1 MEKLTKSPILEY
13 NPKQVDQVR
22 ETFHYNDIKKLYQDL
37 DNFEDWIK
45 KQNHF
50 EVKEFDRDYLERF
63 LIASKGSVEIAKKRF
78 DKLCTLRTLMP
89 EFLRNFDVKDEFS
102 RVVKWNYYCILPKP
116 TNDNY
121 RVLVT
126 AVHNPDAPDIDML
139 ELYRFAISLMEYI
152 LQYDYNAG
160 FEVIF
165 DTRMYTFG
173 VVTKFNPIMLKKC
186 TTIFLEALGF
196 RLKRMHVISGSK
208 LFDIVFS
215 ILKSAL
221 TEKLVKRII
230 VHDSVE
236 SLQNYISKD
245 ILPVDFGGTEKS
257 LKDICEATLEEMRKE
272 EHVARLKFL
281 ETAGTDESKRL
292 NQTFN
297 EEYSGM
303 PGSFKSLCVD

>member
-1 MEKLTKSPILEY
+1 MEKLPKSPILEL
-13 NPKQVDQVR
+13 NQTQVDLVR
-22 ETFHYNDIKKLYQDL
+22 KTFNYNDIKKLHQDL
-37 DNFEDWIK
+37 DNFEDWIR

-89 EFLRNFDVKDEFS
+89 EFLRNFDVNDEFS
-102 RVVKWNYYCILPKP
+102 RVVNWNYYGVLPKP

-121 RVLVT
+121 RILAST
-126 AVHNPDAPDIDML
+126 AHNPDAPDIDML
-139 ELYRFAISLMEYI
+139 ELYRFVISLMEY
-152 LQYDYNAG
+152 LFKYDYNAG

-173 VVTKFNPIMLKKC
+173 VVSKFNPIVLKKC
-186 TTIFLEALGF
+186 ATVFLEALGF
-196 RLKRMHVISGSK
+196 RLKRLHLMSGSK
-208 LFDIVFS
+208 VLDIVLS
-215 ILKSAL
+215 IFKSVL

-230 VHDSVE
+230 VHDSLE

-257 LKDICEATLEEMRKE
+257 MKEICEATLKEMRKE

-292 NQTFN
+292 TQTFN
-297 EEYSGM
+297 EEYLGM

>member
-1 MEKLTKSPILEY
+1 MEKLPKSPLLEF
-13 NPKQVDQVR
+13 NHRQVDLVR
-22 ETFHYNDIKKLYQDL
+22 ETFNYDVKKLNQDL
-37 DNFEDWIK
+37 DNFEDWIR

-89 EFLRNFDVKDEFS
+89 EFLRNFDVNDEFS
-102 RVVKWNYYCILPKP
+102 RVVKWNYYCVLPKP

-121 RVLVT
+121 RVIATT
-126 AVHNPDAPDIDML
+126 AHNPDAPDIDTL
-139 ELYRFAISLMEYI
+139 ELYRFVISLMEYV
-152 LQYDYNAG
+152 LKYDYSAG

-173 VVTKFNPIMLKKC
+173 LVSKFNPIIMKKC
-186 TTIFLEALGF
+186 VTIFLEAFGCRLG
-196 RLKRMHVISGSK
+196 SGSK
-208 LFDIVFS
+208 LCDIVLS
-215 ILKSAL
+215 ILKSVL
-221 TEKLVKRII
+221 SEKVVKRIV
-230 VHDSVE
+230 VHDTVE
-236 SLQNYISKD
+236 TLQNYISED
-245 ILPVDFGGTEKS
+245 ILPVDLGGTAKCM
-257 LKDICEATLEEMRKE
+257 KDICEAALEEMRKE
-272 EHVARLKFL
+272 EHVARLKFM

-297 EEYSGM
+297 EEYLGM